1 MSSCNREMIHKYE
14 TKLRKLQEA
23 IHLAHTCKYT
33 AFGKLRQENTMSQRQ
48 ICMLESEAQFHI
60 EQKQTKEET
69 EKGV

>member
-33 AFGKLRQENTMSQRQ
+33 AFGKLRQENTMS
-48 ICMLESEAQFHI
+48 
-60 EQKQTKEET
+60 
-69 EKGV
+69 